1 MAEEGSDLLPARMLN
16 EFVYCPRLFYLEHV
30 QGEFEDSADTVAG
43 RWDHRKVDKPSEETV
58 DDGGFGKLRSTMMSS
73 ESAGIIAK
81 MDLVEMQDGLVIP
94 VDYKHGKKPNND
106 EGAWPADM
114 AQLCAQAIVLR
125 DNGFRCEQGAIYY
138 KGSKERVYLA
148 ITDELVSKTM
158 DFADQARMAISSPM
172 PKPLE
177 DSPKCIGCSLVGICL
192 PDEMNAL
199 AEAEGSINDR
209 VRRMYPARDDAAPAY
224 VVEQG
229 AVVSKKGEEI
239 IVKKNGEKLGSMRLM
254 EISHLSVLGNVQVTT
269 QTIHELCSR
278 NVPICYLSTGGWF
291 YGTTLGM
298 SHKNVYMRI
307 AQYER
312 SGDEGRSLEIAKRF
326 VHGKIKNCR
335 TMLRRNCDPVPQAAL
350 KALSEI
356 AARVLDAGD
365 MGELLGLEGSASR
378 VYFSHFRDMISTTD
392 VAFDMTS
399 RNRRPPR
406 DPVNAMLSLTY
417 SLLAKDCAVTLLSV
431 GFDPYLGFLHRPKYG
446 KPALALDLMEEFRP
460 IVCDSVVI
468 SAINNREVTS
478 TDFVKVGK
486 STSMTDHGRRSLIG
500 AYERRMDTLIR
511 HPIFEY
517 TVSYRRILEVQARLI
532 GRFLQQEIDEYPP
545 FCTR

>member
-58 DDGGFGKLRSTMMSS
+58 DDDGFGKLRSVMMSS

-81 MDLVEMQDGLVIP
+81 MDLMEMQDGLVIP
-94 VDYKHGKKPNND
+94 VDYKHGKKPNNS

-138 KGSKERVYLA
+138 KGSKERIYLP
-148 ITDELVSKTM
+148 ITDELVNKTM
-158 DFADQARMAISSPM
+158 DFADRARTAMSGPL

-177 DSPKCIGCSLVGICL
+177 DSPKCVGCSLVGICL

-199 AEAEGSINDR
+199 AEAKGAIDER

-229 AVVSKKGEEI
+229 AVVSKKGDEI

-254 EISHLSVLGNVQVTT
+254 EISHISIMGNVQVTT
-269 QTIHELCSR
+269 QTVHELCSR
-278 NVPICYLSTGGWF
+278 NIPICYLSTGGWF

-312 SGDEGRSLEIAKRF
+312 SGDEDRSLEIAKRF

-335 TMLRRNCDPVPQAAL
+335 TMLRRNCDPTPHAAL
-350 KALSEI
+350 EVLSEI
-356 AARVLDAGD
+356 IARVSEAGD

-378 VYFSHFRDMISTTD
+378 VYFSHFHDMISTVD

-478 TDFVKVGK
+478 KDFVKVGK
-486 STSMTDHGRRSLIG
+486 STSMTTRGRRSLIG

-532 GRFLQQEIDEYPP
+532 GRFLLQEIDEYPP

>member
-58 DDGGFGKLRSTMMSS
+58 DDDGFGKLRSVMMSS

-81 MDLVEMQDGLVIP
+81 MDLIEMQDGLVIP
-94 VDYKHGKKPNND
+94 VDYKHGKKPNNS

-138 KGSKERVYLA
+138 KGSKERIYLP
-148 ITDELVSKTM
+148 ITDELVNKTM
-158 DFADQARMAISSPM
+158 DFADRARTAMSGPL

-177 DSPKCIGCSLVGICL
+177 DSPKCVGCSLVGICL
-192 PDEMNAL
+192 PDEMSAL
-199 AEAEGSINDR
+199 AEAKGAIDER

-229 AVVSKKGEEI
+229 AVVSKKGDEI

-254 EISHLSVLGNVQVTT
+254 EISHISIMGNVQVTT
-269 QTIHELCSR
+269 QTVHELCSR
-278 NVPICYLSTGGWF
+278 NIPICYLSTGGWF

-312 SGDEGRSLEIAKRF
+312 SGDEDRSLEIAKRF

-335 TMLRRNCDPVPQAAL
+335 TMLRRNCDPTPHAAL
-350 KALSEI
+350 EVLSEI
-356 AARVLDAGD
+356 IARVSDAGD

-378 VYFSHFRDMISTTD
+378 VYFSHFHDMISTVD

-478 TDFVKVGK
+478 KDFVKVGK
-486 STSMTDHGRRSLIG
+486 STSMTARGRRSLIG

-532 GRFLQQEIDEYPP
+532 GRFLLQEIDEYPP

>member
-1 MAEEGSDLLPARMLN
+1 MAEEAADLLPARMLN

-43 RWDHRKVDKPSEETV
+43 RWDHRRVDKPSEETV
-58 DDGGFGKLRSTMMSS
+58 DDGGFGKLRSVMMSS

-94 VDYKHGKKPNND
+94 VDYKHGKKPNNE
-106 EGAWPADM
+106 EGVWPTDI

-138 KGSKERVYLA
+138 KGSKERVYIT
-148 ITDELVSKTM
+148 ITDELVSWTI
-158 DFADQARMAISSPM
+158 DRAERAREAMSGPM
-172 PKPLE
+172 PSPLE
-177 DSPKCIGCSLVGICL
+177 GSPKCIGCSLVGICL
-192 PDEMNAL
+192 PDETNAL
-199 AEAEGSINDR
+199 IEIDKSISDR
-209 VRRMYPARDDAAPAY
+209 VRRMYPARDDASPAY
-224 VVEQG
+224 VIEQG

-239 IVKKNGEKLGSMRLM
+239 VVKKNGETLGSMRLM
-254 EISHLSVLGNVQVTT
+254 EMSHLSIMGNVQITT
-269 QTIHELCSR
+269 QAIHELCSR
-278 NVPICYLSTGGWF
+278 NIPICYLSTGGWF

-298 SHKNVYMRI
+298 GHKNVYMRI

-312 SGDEGRSLEIAKRF
+312 SGDEHGSLEIAKRF
-326 VHGKIKNCR
+326 VQGKIRNCR
-335 TMLRRNCDPVPQAAL
+335 TMLRRNCEPTPNAAL
-350 KALSEI
+350 EVLSEI
-356 AARVLDAGD
+356 TARVSDAD
-365 MGELLGLEGSASR
+365 DIGELLGLEGSASR
-378 VYFSHFRDMISTTD
+378 VYFSHFQNMITTND
-392 VAFDMTS
+392 VAFDITS

-431 GFDPYLGFLHRPKYG
+431 GFDPHLGFLHRPKYG

-468 SAINNREVTS
+468 SAINNREVTGN
-478 TDFVKVGK
+478 DFVKVGK
-486 STSMTDHGRRSLIG
+486 STSMTDRGRRTLIKT
-500 AYERRMDTLIR
+500 YERRMDTLIR
-511 HPIFEY
+511 HPLFGY

-532 GRFLQQEIDEYPP
+532 GRFLLKEIDEYPP